1 LSSHDAELTWRGA
14 AIDLAGAVA
23 RSSRPV
29 SFVLGAGCSLS
40 SGTPPTAVVHAA
52 FEDATRGR
60 RGSAEVRDL
69 LHLIP
74 EAEKQDILRPLFANA
89 TPYIGYLSLA
99 ALGRRRRM
107 HILNLNWD
115 TLLEQACDQLA
126 VPYVSFDFNDRS
138 LWREVDRLP
147 PESGILIVHP
157 HGILGDECRY
167 ETLATLRFDDDQK
180 NYISA
185 HFLAYTTVIVGASVT
200 NDTDL
205 HELLLAQPRPMSGR
219 PAASQWYFGRP
230 DATDQ
235 QESVRRVLLPGAALT
250 YHTEP
255 DVDFDQLIVTVL
267 EQERGASWERLRQS
281 RTSAGLPIL
290 DQVAWPDPALL
301 RPLFPHPIVGLLGQ
315 ARLGK
320 TVIGHLLAYLRS
332 LWSAN
337 YLWQGSDLPVR
348 VVEGASDGIAAL
360 AGILS
365 GDQWVYLVEDPFGS
379 TDHHVANPGFP
390 DELSRISALP
400 SPPTVILTSRLAPW
414 QESIEAAH
422 SPVVVPLCDTAP
434 NSWYTPTGLTWLARR
449 LAPGRDDLVDSVE
462 RRELLTP
469 ARVRDAALFGLRGA
483 RPEITDDSRAEI
495 DDKLELLQGDHELG
509 LICSLA
515 RLQEFGTEPLRVT
528 ALDRWVDGGLSGVA
542 VAGAF
547 LLQFD
552 FEHVPRVRLAHETDR
567 EATDAF
573 IAASVGGLQ
582 RLFQDAG
589 EEGRPY
595 LEALRYWFLIAA
607 ARDTKRDELLSAD
620 SRDLLEWAP
629 LILASM
635 PTDEEVLDTLAGLTI
650 DEWDLRDMS
659 YELVRLW
666 PTLRRT
672 AGGRRLLR
680 QFLDNRDGHGTYGL
694 LESCLY
700 LRNSTPGDIWAAVYD
715 MLWSLL
721 DEPGSEREL
730 AIAVDALMWRP
741 PPERYR
747 EVAWAR
753 EFLRRATPT
762 SERWGLLRFLAGFHA
777 GGFPFLDVDE
787 LLDEDATVGWNS
799 EQAEFASWLLRW
811 HFIHQSRGRAQMARK
826 PWVDKDFLCRALHP
840 APKKTATGGTN
851 RLLQSFGDFREQA
864 GWAVFVGCSLPAYGQ
879 PLDDRGHALVRRAL
893 ERARPADPGLLAAVL
908 TYETA
913 AAYVKEL
920 RNYFSAEENREAL
933 LDALV
938 DGLTIDGVEL
948 RPPRYMV
955 PRSAGGI
962 YEDAG
967 LQWERLKKWI
977 PLADRLGADG
987 RFDIDS
993 LARRL
998 RERLDAVA
1006 AGDAILRS
1014 HAEDVLA
1021 RVAAGDLR
1029 DLDSV
1034 AGARD
1039 SGDPYL
1045 HLLEVAARSRAS
1057 RSGRLF

>member
-1 LSSHDAELTWRGA
+1 LSSHDEELTWRGA
-14 AIDLAGAVA
+14 ATDLAGAVA
-23 RSSRPV
+23 RSSKPV

-40 SGTPPTAVVHAA
+40 SGAPATATVHSA

-89 TPYIGYLSLA
+89 IPYIGYLSLA
-99 ALGRRRRM
+99 ALGRRRRV
-107 HILNLNWD
+107 HVLNLNWD
-115 TLLEQACDQLA
+115 TLLEQACDQLS
-126 VPYVSFDFNDRS
+126 VPHVSFDFNDRS
-138 LWREVDRLP
+138 LWNEVERLS

-157 HGILGDECRY
+157 HGILGHECRY

-180 NYISA
+180 NYIST
-185 HFLAYTTVIVGASVT
+185 HFLAHTTVVVGASVT

-205 HELLLAQPRPMSGR
+205 HELLLAQPRPVSGR

-230 DATDQ
+230 DATAQ
-235 QESVRRVLLPGAALT
+235 QESIRRVLLPGAALT
-250 YHTEP
+250 YRAEP
-255 DVDFDQLIVTVL
+255 DVDFDQLLVTVL
-267 EQERGASWERLRQS
+267 ERERGASWDRLRQS
-281 RTSAGLPIL
+281 RTSAGLLAL
-290 DQVAWPDPALL
+290 DQVAWPAPALL
-301 RPLFPHPIVGLLGQ
+301 RPLLPHSIVGLLGQ

-320 TVIGHLLAYLRS
+320 TVVGHLLAYLRS
-332 LWSAN
+332 LWSAG
-337 YLWQGSDLPVR
+337 YLWQGPDLPVR

-365 GDQWVYLVEDPFGS
+365 GEQWVYLVEDPFGS

-390 DELSRISALP
+390 DELRRISALP
-400 SPPTVILTSRLAPW
+400 SPPMVVLTSRLAPW
-414 QESIEAAH
+414 RAGEEAAL
-422 SPVVVPLCDTAP
+422 SPIAVPLSDTAP
-434 NSWYTPTGLTWLARR
+434 SSWYTSTSLIGLARR
-449 LAPGRDDLVDSVE
+449 LAPGRDDLVDDVE
-462 RRELLTP
+462 RRELVTP

-483 RPEITDDSRAEI
+483 RPKTADDPDAEVH
-495 DDKLELLQGDHELG
+495 DKLELLHSDHQLA
-509 LICSLA
+509 LVCSLA
-515 RLQEFGTEPLRVT
+515 RLQEFGTQPLRVA
-528 ALDRWVDGGLSGVA
+528 ALDRWVDGGLSA
-542 VAGAF
+542 VAASGAF
-547 LLQFD
+547 LLRFD
-552 FEHVPRVRLAHETDR
+552 FERVPRVRLAHATDR

-573 IAASVGGLQ
+573 IAGSAGELQ
-582 RLFQDAG
+582 RLFQDAD
-589 EEGRPY
+589 EEGRAY

-607 ARDTKRDELLSAD
+607 ARDGKRDDVLGAGR
-620 SRDLLEWAP
+620 RDLLEWSP

-635 PTDEEVLDTLAGLTI
+635 PMEEEVLYALAELAI

-680 QFLDNRDGHGTYGL
+680 QFLANRDGHGTYGL

-700 LRNSTPGDIWAAVYD
+700 LRNSTSGDIWTALYD
-715 MLWSLL
+715 TLWSLL
-721 DEPGSEREL
+721 DDPGSEREL
-730 AIAVDALMWRP
+730 AIAVDTLMWRP

-747 EVAWAR
+747 DVAWAR
-753 EFLRRATPT
+753 EFLQCATPT
-762 SERWGLLRFLAGFHA
+762 SERWGLLRFLAGYHA
-777 GGFPFLDVDE
+777 AGFPFLDVDH

-799 EQAEFASWLLRW
+799 QQAEFASWLLRW
-811 HFIHQSRGRAQMARK
+811 HFIHQSRGRAQLARK

-840 APKKTATGGTN
+840 APKKTAISGTN

-879 PLDDRGHALVRRAL
+879 PLDARGHSLVRRAI
-893 ERARPADPGLLAAVL
+893 ERVGPADPGLLAAVL

-913 AAYVKEL
+913 TAYVNEL
-920 RNYFSAEENREAL
+920 RNYFLAEENREAL

-938 DGLTIDGVEL
+938 DGLKIDGVEL
-948 RPPRYMV
+948 QPPRYMV
-955 PRSAGGI
+955 PRSVGGI

-967 LQWERLKKWI
+967 LQWERLKEWI
-977 PLADRLGADG
+977 PLADRLGADS
-987 RFDIDS
+987 RFDVDG

-998 RERLDAVA
+998 QERLDAVA
-1006 AGDAILRS
+1006 ASDAVLRT

-1029 DLDSV
+1029 DLDNV

-1039 SGDPYL
+1039 AGDAYL
-1045 HLLEVAARSRAS
+1045 HLLEVAARSRAT